1 MDSHSKQSSE
11 KENESRHSPQQ
22 EHHEQQRH
30 TGFEDTMRSDHSSVM
45 DFNKSGI
52 FVERTLALIKPDAVH
67 KANEIETI
75 LLNQGFTVLQ
85 KRRVILTAEQCSDFY
100 SEHYGK
106 KFFPSLVAFMTSGPI
121 VAMVLAKENAVQQ
134 WRELIGPTNSTV
146 AKETHS
152 ESIRALFG
160 TNEQKNAVHGSD
172 SEVSAE
178 REIRF
183 FFPNC
188 IVEPIPMGQPAKD
201 YLEQNVN
208 KTLMKALT
216 ALCKEKPKDP
226 VLWLADKLMEIN
238 PYKPKLTQVHSSSPV
253 DDVIIIE

>member
-1 MDSHSKQSSE
+1 MESHSK
-11 KENESRHSPQQ
+11 ESFNGDHNQQ
-22 EHHEQQRH
+22 EQQQQQSN
-30 TGFEDTMRSDHSSVM
+30 GFEDTMRSDQSTVM

-52 FVERTLALIKPDAVH
+52 FVERTLALIKPDAVN
-67 KANEIETI
+67 KAIDIETVI
-75 LLNQGFTVLQ
+75 LNQGFTILQ
-85 KRRVILTAEQCSDFY
+85 KRRIILTAEQCSDFY

-106 KFFPSLVAFMTSGPI
+106 KFFPSLVAFMTSAPL
-121 VAMVLAKENAVQQ
+121 VAMVLAKENAIQQ
-134 WRELIGPTNSTV
+134 WRELIGPTNSDV
-146 AKETHS
+146 AKETNPD
-152 ESIRALFG
+152 SIRALFG

-172 SEVSAE
+172 SAVSAE

-188 IVEPIPMGQPAKD
+188 IVEPIPVGQPAKD

-238 PYKPKLTQVHSSSPV
+238 PYKPKLTQVHTSSSSP
-253 DDVIIIE
+253 DDLIIIE

>member
-1 MDSHSKQSSE
+1 MESHSKESFNGDHNQQQQQQQQQS
-11 KENESRHSPQQ
+11 N
-22 EHHEQQRH
+22 
-30 TGFEDTMRSDHSSVM
+30 GFEDTMRSDQSTVM

-52 FVERTLALIKPDAVH
+52 FVERTLALIKPDAVN
-67 KANEIETI
+67 KAIDIETVI
-75 LLNQGFTVLQ
+75 LNQGFTILQ

-106 KFFPSLVAFMTSGPI
+106 KFFPSLVAFMTSAPL
-121 VAMVLAKENAVQQ
+121 VAMVLAKENAIQQ
-134 WRELIGPTNSTV
+134 WRELIGPTNSDV
-146 AKETHS
+146 AKETNPD
-152 ESIRALFG
+152 SIRALFG

-172 SEVSAE
+172 SAVSAE

-188 IVEPIPMGQPAKD
+188 IVEPIPVGQPAKD

-238 PYKPKLTQVHSSSPV
+238 PYKPKLTQVHTSSSSP
-253 DDVIIIE
+253 DDLIIIE

>member
-1 MDSHSKQSSE
+1 MESHSK
-11 KENESRHSPQQ
+11 ESFNGDHN
-22 EHHEQQRH
+22 EQQQQQQQQQSN
-30 TGFEDTMRSDHSSVM
+30 GFEDTMRSDQSTVM

-52 FVERTLALIKPDAVH
+52 FVERTLALIKPDAVN
-67 KANEIETI
+67 KAIDIETVI
-75 LLNQGFTVLQ
+75 LNQGFTILQ
-85 KRRVILTAEQCSDFY
+85 KRRIILTAEQCSDFY

-106 KFFPSLVAFMTSGPI
+106 KFFPSLVAFMTSAPL
-121 VAMVLAKENAVQQ
+121 VAMVLAKENAIQQ
-134 WRELIGPTNSTV
+134 WRELIGPTNSDV
-146 AKETHS
+146 AKETNPD
-152 ESIRALFG
+152 SIRALFG

-172 SEVSAE
+172 SAVSAE

-188 IVEPIPMGQPAKD
+188 IVEPIPVGQPAKD

-238 PYKPKLTQVHSSSPV
+238 PYKPKLTQVHTSSSSP
-253 DDVIIIE
+253 DDLIIIE

>member
-1 MDSHSKQSSE
+1 MEAHSKNSFNG
-11 KENESRHSPQQ
+11 ENEHRQSPQQ
-22 EHHEQQRH
+22 H
-30 TGFEDTMRSDHSSVM
+30 TLEDTTRSDHSSALG
-45 DFNKSGI
+45 FNKSGI
-52 FVERTLALIKPDAVH
+52 FVERTLALVKPDAVN
-67 KANEIETI
+67 KANDIETI

-121 VAMVLAKENAVQQ
+121 VAMVLAKDNAIQQ
-134 WRELIGPTNSTV
+134 WRELIGPTNSSV
-146 AKETHS
+146 AKETHP
-152 ESIRALFG
+152 ESIRALYG

-172 SEVSAE
+172 SAVSAE

-188 IVEPIPMGQPAKD
+188 IVEPIPVGQPAKD

-238 PYKPKLTQVHSSSPV
+238 PYKPKLTQIDSSSSA
-253 DDVIIIE
+253 DDIIIIE

>member
-1 MDSHSKQSSE
+1 MESHSKESFNGDHNQQQQQQQS
-11 KENESRHSPQQ
+11 N
-22 EHHEQQRH
+22 
-30 TGFEDTMRSDHSSVM
+30 GFEDTMRSDQSTVM

-52 FVERTLALIKPDAVH
+52 FVERTLALIKPDAVN
-67 KANEIETI
+67 KAIDIETVI
-75 LLNQGFTVLQ
+75 LNQGFTILQ

-106 KFFPSLVAFMTSGPI
+106 KFFPSLVAFMTSAPL
-121 VAMVLAKENAVQQ
+121 VAMVLAKENAIQQ
-134 WRELIGPTNSTV
+134 WRELIGPTNSDV
-146 AKETHS
+146 AKETNPD
-152 ESIRALFG
+152 SIRALFG

-172 SEVSAE
+172 SAVSAE

-188 IVEPIPMGQPAKD
+188 IVEPIPVGQPAKD

-238 PYKPKLTQVHSSSPV
+238 PYKPKLTHVHTSSSSP
-253 DDVIIIE
+253 DDLIIIE